1 MPVYFSYLCISAY
14 RQAQSQ
20 MQVAQERAMGA
31 VQESL
36 GLKYENLDLK
46 MRLVELESQLKVEP
60 SYDLEGLE
68 EQKQQL
74 YQQTQQAAWQ
84 QEIQQQYLQQ
94 PPLDGGVLGGQ
105 QVMTQ
110 GSGSSNFGA
119 RASDG
124 VQGLPNSSSSGEL
137 RQRDGGSKASLSSAG
152 QLQGSTPPG
161 TPKSDKL

>member
-1 MPVYFSYLCISAY
+1 
-14 RQAQSQ
+14 
-20 MQVAQERAMGA
+20 MGA

-105 QVMTQ
+105 QQVLTQ
-110 GSGSSNFGA
+110 GSGSGNFGA
-119 RASDG
+119 RGSGDG
-124 VQGLPNSSSSGEL
+124 VQGLVNSSSSGEL
-137 RQRDGGSKASLSSAG
+137 RHRGSKASLSSG

-161 TPKSDKL
+161 TPKSEKL